1 MKSWVVGLACLFS
14 LAVAVVPQSSAADA
28 PAVIVGRVYHIEGD
42 IFRYVPEER
51 DWVAMVMEAP
61 FGTEDVLSS
70 GSWGMAELV
79 IPNGT
84 GIRIG
89 NSTQIQVIGLDADL
103 SEVDV
108 ASGMARFSNRS
119 ADALIKATSPFGY
132 VLADPGTAF
141 DIIVGDE
148 SVEVVAL
155 KGRVTFLHSAM
166 EVKFDVAAGSPSILA
181 DRTQVSSGAGTTD
194 PGWDRWNSA
203 RDDFWAAKAR
213 EGGRSAEYLPPDLR
227 DEAYALEEN
236 GRWEMVPYEGAE
248 RLFWQPTAVD
258 AGWSP
263 FTMGRWT
270 DWYGDQTWIPAEPFG
285 YVTHH
290 YGNWIYARNH
300 WYWAPPVA
308 RARIGLPLLNIGFHW
323 YPGRVSWIHTG
334 STIGWV
340 PLAPHETYYCRRR
353 WGGPHTTVVSNVSIA
368 HININVRNYTY
379 LSHAVVVNRSNFFKV
394 DNYRRVRLTNINRA
408 AIVKNYRAAPV
419 VSNTVIKNY
428 TMNRQRF
435 MYTSRKVNEKPHQ
448 STIDRIK
455 RNQSIIRQGRDEKGA
470 AVREQVK
477 GIPEGKPNGGT
488 RIDQPRVT
496 NFNVPA
502 GEVNRPKGE
511 GGFQRQPAAQP
522 ERVMPKRPAQP
533 VQPVP
538 PGKPSV
544 RPGSVAPERRP
555 QPGQSEGAARVRPA
569 IPAQPGQPGR
579 SETRPERVT
588 PAQPSQ
594 PASPGQ
600 PKGPA
605 PVQPTVAVPP
615 TAPPEQGE
623 RARRG
628 PLVRPPQ
635 PVQSAAPA
643 TQPER
648 VLPARPSQPA
658 QTIQPSQPAQSV
670 QQPAARPG
678 RVLPA
683 QPSQSVQPMQ
693 TVQPTQPAPPAV
705 QPEGV
710 APARQSQ
717 QEQPGQP
724 ERPGGRPG
732 RVMPA
737 RPGP

>member
-1 MKSWVVGLACLFS
+1 
-14 LAVAVVPQSSAADA
+14 
-28 PAVIVGRVYHIEGD
+28 
-42 IFRYVPEER
+42 
-51 DWVAMVMEAP
+51 
-61 FGTEDVLSS
+61 
-70 GSWGMAELV
+70 
-79 IPNGT
+79 
-84 GIRIG
+84 
-89 NSTQIQVIGLDADL
+89 
-103 SEVDV
+103 
-108 ASGMARFSNRS
+108 
-119 ADALIKATSPFGY
+119 
-132 VLADPGTAF
+132 
-141 DIIVGDE
+141 
-148 SVEVVAL
+148 
-155 KGRVTFLHSAM
+155 
-166 EVKFDVAAGSPSILA
+166 
-181 DRTQVSSGAGTTD
+181 
-194 PGWDRWNSA
+194 
-203 RDDFWAAKAR
+203 
-213 EGGRSAEYLPPDLR
+213 
-227 DEAYALEEN
+227 
-236 GRWEMVPYEGAE
+236 MVPYEGAE

-394 DNYRRVRLTNINRA
+394 NNYRRVRLTNINRA
-408 AIVKNYRAAPV
+408 AIVKTYRAAPV

-428 TMNRQRF
+428 TTNRQRF

-448 STIDRIK
+448 STIDRIQ
-455 RNQSIIRQGRDEKGA
+455 RNQSLIRQGRDERGA

-496 NFNVPA
+496 NFNVPT

-555 QPGQSEGAARVRPA
+555 QPGQPGQSEGAARVRPA

-594 PASPGQ
+594 PVSPRQ

-605 PVQPTVAVPP
+605 PVQPTMPAQPGQPGRPETRPERVTPAQPSQPVPP
-615 TAPPEQGE
+615 GQPKRPAPVQPTVTVPPAAQPEQGE

-635 PVQSAAPA
+635 PVQSVAPA
-643 TQPER
+643 AQPER

-658 QTIQPSQPAQSV
+658 QTIQPTQPAQSV

-683 QPSQSVQPMQ
+683 QPSQAVQSVQPVQPVQ

-724 ERPGGRPG
+724 GRPGERPG